1 MENDRNGTANEGKE
15 EGRQWDRDN
24 DSDRSKTR
32 GEGAKLEGERVEQGE
47 GGGQMQRKGQ
57 FGKDMRWMQNRE
69 KEGKETEVKG
79 EA

>member
-47 GGGQMQRKGQ
+47 GGGQM
-57 FGKDMRWMQNRE
+57 
-69 KEGKETEVKG
+69 
-79 EA
+79 